1 MAHDVKIHNA
11 HPPASIGLGKKSI
24 LVALF
29 IWLFT
34 HHWSHQVGA
43 PPNPTI
49 NTNDNDAFTTVLD
62 ALQVRQ
68 SLNVITPPSYLDLVS
83 SFAIGHPPFN
93 NTWMSMKL
101 EETLK
106 THHSFVKVRSNPWMA
121 GRLGVKTCSVR
132 SEIAHRRLGAK
143 SFMNRLN
150 ESAGS
155 EKWSDRF
162 LLFYFSIIC
171 YAQYLRGSEHSPS
184 LFSGVVRIRGLC
196 WMPLL
201 MNYVGVL
208 MRFISTSHGI
218 RYLE

>member
-1 MAHDVKIHNA
+1 MCAPAQMFYVRRASFVRMWLDKGKGAAHVRSPRTNGPKNQ
-11 HPPASIGLGKKSI
+11 KKC
-24 LVALF
+24 ALY
-29 IWLFT
+29 
-34 HHWSHQVGA
+34 
-43 PPNPTI
+43 
-49 NTNDNDAFTTVLD
+49 
-62 ALQVRQ
+62 R
-68 SLNVITPPSYLDLVS
+68 SLNVIIPPSYLDLVS

-106 THHSFVKVRSNPWMA
+106 THHSFVKVRSNPWMT

-143 SFMNRLN
+143 SFMNCLN

-184 LFSGVVRIRGLC
+184 LFSGVVRIRGSC